1 MRQAERAL
9 KLIRAKA
16 RHFEEL
22 GLSMGGAAGVVGNK
36 QRGTSRVELSA
47 IGNVDA
53 LADLEEQKKAY
64 MAIIAQA
71 ERVIEQISQEK
82 YRQILTY
89 RYLCGWSFSS
99 ISDEL
104 GYSVSTSVYHAHGW
118 ALMAAQKVLDE
129 MEAG

>member
-1 MRQAERAL
+1 
-9 KLIRAKA
+9 
-16 RHFEEL
+16 
-22 GLSMGGAAGVVGNK
+22 MGGAAGVVGNK

-118 ALMAAQKVLDE
+118 ALMAAQKVLDG